1 MFFIMRRIYFFAL
14 ALCLALLVL
23 PTRAQDFDT
32 FFENR
37 TLRVDYSFAGNAQK
51 QSIYV
56 SELLQFPGW
65 AGRRH
70 HLNELPLLGN
80 GDITMRDKQTGTV
93 IYRTSFSTLFQEWQ
107 GQEEATRTDKAF
119 ENTFLLPFPKAPAE
133 VTIELRDYHHRT
145 TSALTHTVDPADIL
159 IRHLPKSEAP
169 VRELHRGGASEEC
182 IDVAIVA
189 EGYTAAEMETFY
201 RDAQTACRAILAHAP
216 FDKLADRFNF
226 IAVGASS
233 EDSGVS
239 VPREGA
245 WKHTAVSSNF
255 DTFYSERY
263 LTTGHVRDLN
273 DLLAG
278 LPYEHIIVLANT
290 QTYGGGGI
298 YNFYTLTAAHHAMFE
313 PVVVHE
319 FGHSFGG
326 LADEY
331 FYDDQYTNMYPS
343 DTEPWEP
350 NLTTLKDFDSKWKD
364 MLPEGTPIPTPPV
377 TDPAKLYT
385 QVGVYEG
392 GGYCSKGVYRPATE
406 CRMKINEAPAFCP
419 VCQRALER
427 LIRFYTEK

>member
-1 MFFIMRRIYFFAL
+1 MTRIHIFTL
-14 ALCLALLVL
+14 ALGLMLLIL
-23 PTRAQDFDT
+23 PARAQDFDT

-37 TLRVDYSFAGNAQK
+37 TLRVDYSFAGNAYS

-70 HLNELPLLGN
+70 HLDELPLLGN
-80 GDITMRDKQTGTV
+80 GDITMKDKKTGTV

-107 GQEEATRTDKAF
+107 GEEEATRTNKAF

-145 TSALTHTVDPADIL
+145 TSVLTHTVDPEDIL

-169 VRELHRGGASEEC
+169 VRELHRGGSSETC
-182 IDVAIVA
+182 IDVAFVA
-189 EGYTAAEMETFY
+189 EGYTADEMETFY
-201 RDAQTACRAILAHAP
+201 NDAATACQAILEHAP

-226 IAVGASS
+226 IAVGTPSA
-233 EDSGVS
+233 DSGVS
-239 VPREGA
+239 VPGKGE
-245 WKHTAVSSNF
+245 WKRTAVSSNF
-255 DTFYSERY
+255 NTFYSDRY
-263 LTTGHVRDLN
+263 LTTSHVSDLN

-298 YNFYTLTAAHHAMFE
+298 YNLYTLTASHHAMFK

-350 NLTTLKDFDSKWKD
+350 NITTLKDFDLKWKD
-364 MLPEGTPIPTPPV
+364 MLPENTSIPTPPV

-392 GGYCSKGVYRPATE
+392 GGYSSKGVYRPATE

-427 LIRFYTEK
+427 LIRFYTEE

>member
-1 MFFIMRRIYFFAL
+1 MRRFHIHAIL
-14 ALCLALLVL
+14 GLGLMMLV
-23 PTRAQDFDT
+23 PAARAQDFDT
-32 FFENR
+32 YFDDR
-37 TLRVDYSFAGNAQK
+37 TLRIDYSFAGNARS

-56 SELLQFPGW
+56 SELLQSPGW

-70 HLNELPLLGN
+70 HLDELPLDGN

-107 GQEEATRTDKAF
+107 GQEEATRTDRAF
-119 ENTFLLPFPKAPAE
+119 ENTFLLPFPKTPAE

-145 TSALTHTVDPADIL
+145 TAALTHTVDPTDIL

-169 VRELHRGGASEEC
+169 VRELHRGGTSREC

-189 EGYTAAEMETFY
+189 EGYTADEMETFY
-201 RDAQTACRAILAHAP
+201 RDAQAACRAILAHAP
-216 FDKLADRFNF
+216 FDRLARRFNF
-226 IAVGASS
+226 IAVGAPSK
-233 EDSGVS
+233 DSGVS
-239 VPREGA
+239 VPRESM
-245 WKHTAVSSNF
+245 WRRTAVGSNF
-255 DTFYSERY
+255 DTFYSDRY
-263 LTTGHVRDLN
+263 LTTGHVRRLN

-298 YNFYTLTAAHHAMFE
+298 YNFYTLTAAHHAQFA

-331 FYDDQYTNMYPS
+331 FYDDQYTPMYPS

-350 NLTTLKDFDSKWKD
+350 NLTTLKDFSSKWAD
-364 MLPEGTPIPTPPV
+364 MLPEGTPVPTPPV
-377 TDPAKLYT
+377 TDPARVYT

-392 GGYCSKGVYRPATE
+392 GGYSSKGVYRPATE

-427 LIRFYTEK
+427 LIRFYTEE

>member
-1 MFFIMRRIYFFAL
+1 MRRFHIHAIL
-14 ALCLALLVL
+14 GLGLMMLV
-23 PTRAQDFDT
+23 PAARAQDFDT
-32 FFENR
+32 YFDDR
-37 TLRVDYSFAGNAQK
+37 TLRIDYSFAGNARS

-56 SELLQFPGW
+56 SELLQSPGW

-70 HLNELPLLGN
+70 HLDELPLDGN

-107 GQEEATRTDKAF
+107 GQEEATRTDRAF
-119 ENTFLLPFPKAPAE
+119 ENTFLLPFPKTPAE

-145 TSALTHTVDPADIL
+145 TAALTHTVDPTDIL

-169 VRELHRGGASEEC
+169 VRELHRGGTSREC

-189 EGYTAAEMETFY
+189 EGYTAGEMETFY
-201 RDAQTACRAILAHAP
+201 RDAQAACRAILAHAP
-216 FDKLADRFNF
+216 FDRLARRFNF
-226 IAVGASS
+226 IAVGAPSK
-233 EDSGVS
+233 DSGVS
-239 VPREGA
+239 VPREGM
-245 WKHTAVSSNF
+245 WRRTAVGSNF
-255 DTFYSERY
+255 DTFYSDRY
-263 LTTGHVRDLN
+263 LTTGHVRRLN

-298 YNFYTLTAAHHAMFE
+298 YNFYTLTAAHHAQFA

-331 FYDDQYTNMYPS
+331 FYDDQYTPMYPS

-350 NLTTLKDFDSKWKD
+350 NLTTLKDFSSKWAD
-364 MLPEGTPIPTPPV
+364 MLPEGTPVPTPPV
-377 TDPAKLYT
+377 TDPARVYT

-392 GGYCSKGVYRPATE
+392 GGYSSKGVYRPATE

-427 LIRFYTEK
+427 LIRFYTEE

>member
-1 MFFIMRRIYFFAL
+1 MRRFHIHAIL
-14 ALCLALLVL
+14 GLGLMMLV
-23 PTRAQDFDT
+23 PAARAQDFDT
-32 FFENR
+32 YFDDR
-37 TLRVDYSFAGNAQK
+37 TLRIDYSFAGNARS

-56 SELLQFPGW
+56 SELLQSPGW

-70 HLNELPLLGN
+70 HLDELPLDGN

-107 GQEEATRTDKAF
+107 GQEEATRTDRAF

-145 TSALTHTVDPADIL
+145 TAALTHTVDPTDIL

-169 VRELHRGGASEEC
+169 VRELHRGGTSREC

-189 EGYTAAEMETFY
+189 EGYTADEMETFY
-201 RDAQTACRAILAHAP
+201 RDAQAACRAILAHAP
-216 FDKLADRFNF
+216 FDRLAGQFNF
-226 IAVGASS
+226 IAVGAPS

-239 VPREGA
+239 VPREGM
-245 WKHTAVSSNF
+245 WRRTAVGSNF
-255 DTFYSERY
+255 DTFYSDRY
-263 LTTGHVRDLN
+263 LTTGHVRRLN

-298 YNFYTLTAAHHAMFE
+298 YNFYTLTAAHHAQFA

-331 FYDDQYTNMYPS
+331 FYDDQYTPMYPS

-350 NLTTLKDFDSKWKD
+350 NLTTLKDFSSKWAD
-364 MLPEGTPIPTPPV
+364 MLPEGTPVPTPPV
-377 TDPAKLYT
+377 TDPARVYT

-392 GGYCSKGVYRPATE
+392 GGYSSKGVYRPATE

-427 LIRFYTEK
+427 LIRFYTEE

>member
-1 MFFIMRRIYFFAL
+1 MRRFHIHAIL
-14 ALCLALLVL
+14 GLGLMMLV
-23 PTRAQDFDT
+23 PAARAQDFDT
-32 FFENR
+32 YFDDR
-37 TLRVDYSFAGNAQK
+37 TLRIDYSFAGNARS

-56 SELLQFPGW
+56 SELLQSPGW

-70 HLNELPLLGN
+70 HLDELPQDGN

-107 GQEEATRTDKAF
+107 GQEEATRTDRAF
-119 ENTFLLPFPKAPAE
+119 ENTFLLPFPKAPTE

-145 TSALTHTVDPADIL
+145 TAALTHTVDPTDIL

-169 VRELHRGGASEEC
+169 VRELHRGGTSREC

-189 EGYTAAEMETFY
+189 EGYTADEMETFY
-201 RDAQTACRAILAHAP
+201 RDAQAACRTILAHAP
-216 FDKLADRFNF
+216 FDRLAGRFNF
-226 IAVGASS
+226 IAVGAPS

-239 VPREGA
+239 VPREGM
-245 WKHTAVSSNF
+245 WRRTAVGSNF
-255 DTFYSERY
+255 DTFYSDRY
-263 LTTGHVRDLN
+263 LTTGHVRRLN

-298 YNFYTLTAAHHAMFE
+298 YNFYTLTAAHHAQFA

-331 FYDDQYTNMYPS
+331 FYDDQYTPMYPS

-350 NLTTLKDFDSKWKD
+350 NLTTLKDFSSKWAD
-364 MLPEGTPIPTPPV
+364 MLPEGTPVPTPPV
-377 TDPAKLYT
+377 TDPARVYT

-392 GGYCSKGVYRPATE
+392 GGYSSKGVYRPATE
-406 CRMKINEAPAFCP
+406 CRMKINQAPAFCP

-427 LIRFYTEK
+427 LIRFYTEE

>member
-1 MFFIMRRIYFFAL
+1 MRRFHIHAIL
-14 ALCLALLVL
+14 GLGLMMLV
-23 PTRAQDFDT
+23 PAARAQDFDT
-32 FFENR
+32 YFDDR
-37 TLRVDYSFAGNAQK
+37 TLRIDYSFAGNARS

-56 SELLQFPGW
+56 SELLQSPGW

-70 HLNELPLLGN
+70 HLDELPLDGN

-107 GQEEATRTDKAF
+107 GQEEATRTDRAF

-145 TSALTHTVDPADIL
+145 TAALTHTVDPTDIL

-169 VRELHRGGASEEC
+169 VRELHRGGTSREC

-189 EGYTAAEMETFY
+189 EGYTADEMETFY
-201 RDAQTACRAILAHAP
+201 RDAQAACRAILTHAP
-216 FDKLADRFNF
+216 FDRLTGRFNF
-226 IAVGASS
+226 IAVGAPS

-239 VPREGA
+239 VPREGM
-245 WKHTAVSSNF
+245 WRRTAVGSNF
-255 DTFYSERY
+255 DTFYSDRY
-263 LTTGHVRDLN
+263 LTTGHVRRLN

-290 QTYGGGGI
+290 ETYGGGGI
-298 YNFYTLTAAHHAMFE
+298 YNFYTLTAAHHAQFA

-331 FYDDQYTNMYPS
+331 FYDDQYTPMYPS

-350 NLTTLKDFDSKWKD
+350 NLTTLKDFSSKWAD
-364 MLPEGTPIPTPPV
+364 MLPEGTPVPTPPV
-377 TDPAKLYT
+377 TDPARVYT

-392 GGYCSKGVYRPATE
+392 GGYSSKGVYRPATE

-427 LIRFYTEK
+427 LIRFYTEE

>member
-1 MFFIMRRIYFFAL
+1 MRRFHIHAIL
-14 ALCLALLVL
+14 ALGLMMLV
-23 PTRAQDFDT
+23 PAARAQDFDT
-32 FFENR
+32 YFDDR
-37 TLRVDYSFAGNAQK
+37 TLRIDYSFAGNARS

-56 SELLQFPGW
+56 SELLQSPGW

-70 HLNELPLLGN
+70 HLDELPLDGN

-107 GQEEATRTDKAF
+107 GQEEATRTDRAF
-119 ENTFLLPFPKAPAE
+119 ENTFLLPFPKTPAE

-145 TSALTHTVDPADIL
+145 TASLTHTVDPTDIL

-169 VRELHRGGASEEC
+169 VRELHRGGTSREC

-189 EGYTAAEMETFY
+189 EGYTADEMETFY

-216 FDKLADRFNF
+216 FDRLAGRFNF
-226 IAVGASS
+226 IAVGAPS

-239 VPREGA
+239 VPREGM
-245 WKHTAVSSNF
+245 WRRTAVGSNF
-255 DTFYSERY
+255 DTFYSDRY
-263 LTTGHVRDLN
+263 LTTGHVRRLN

-298 YNFYTLTAAHHAMFE
+298 YNFYTLTAAHHAQFA

-331 FYDDQYTNMYPS
+331 FYDDQYTPMYPS

-350 NLTTLKDFDSKWKD
+350 NLTTLKDFSSKWAD
-364 MLPEGTPIPTPPV
+364 MLPEGTPVPTPPV
-377 TDPAKLYT
+377 TDPARVYT

-392 GGYCSKGVYRPATE
+392 GGYSSKGVYRPATE

-427 LIRFYTEK
+427 LIRFYTEE

>member
-1 MFFIMRRIYFFAL
+1 MRRFHIHAIL
-14 ALCLALLVL
+14 GLGLMMLV
-23 PTRAQDFDT
+23 PAARAQDFDT
-32 FFENR
+32 YFDDR
-37 TLRVDYSFAGNAQK
+37 TLRIDYSFAGNARS

-56 SELLQFPGW
+56 SELLQSPGW

-70 HLNELPLLGN
+70 HLDELPLDGN

-107 GQEEATRTDKAF
+107 GQEEATRTDRAF

-145 TSALTHTVDPADIL
+145 TAALTHTVDPTDIL

-169 VRELHRGGASEEC
+169 VRELHHGGTSREC

-189 EGYTAAEMETFY
+189 EGYTADEMETFY
-201 RDAQTACRAILAHAP
+201 RDAQAACRAILAHAP
-216 FDKLADRFNF
+216 FDRLAGRFNF
-226 IAVGASS
+226 IAVGAPS

-239 VPREGA
+239 VPREGM
-245 WKHTAVSSNF
+245 WRRTAVGSNF
-255 DTFYSERY
+255 DTFYSDRY
-263 LTTGHVRDLN
+263 LTTGHVRRLN

-290 QTYGGGGI
+290 ETYGGGGI
-298 YNFYTLTAAHHAMFE
+298 YNFYTLTAAHHAQFA

-331 FYDDQYTNMYPS
+331 FYDDQYTPMYPS

-350 NLTTLKDFDSKWKD
+350 NLTTLKDFSSKWAD
-364 MLPEGTPIPTPPV
+364 MLPEGTPVPTPPV
-377 TDPAKLYT
+377 TDPARVYT

-392 GGYCSKGVYRPATE
+392 GGYSSKGVYRPATE

-427 LIRFYTEK
+427 LIRFYTEE